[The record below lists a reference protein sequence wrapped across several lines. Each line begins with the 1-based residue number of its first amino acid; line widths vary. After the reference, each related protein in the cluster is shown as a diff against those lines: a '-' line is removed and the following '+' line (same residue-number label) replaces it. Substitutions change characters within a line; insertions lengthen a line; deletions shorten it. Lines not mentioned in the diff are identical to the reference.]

1 MRNKIMEKLISI
13 YDYTNPKLSVQVNIC
28 VALITSLIVKL
39 FSDDVTI
46 YLFICITVILSIGS
60 LVQILRKDRNVK
72 KILYYVLG
80 TLFGMFIT
88 YMIYIGDMYSH
99 ENNKVML
106 AIVIKIIIGVM
117 ALLIDII
124 GVIFIMNK
132 GIEKR
137 EK

>member
-1 MRNKIMEKLISI
+1 MEKLISI